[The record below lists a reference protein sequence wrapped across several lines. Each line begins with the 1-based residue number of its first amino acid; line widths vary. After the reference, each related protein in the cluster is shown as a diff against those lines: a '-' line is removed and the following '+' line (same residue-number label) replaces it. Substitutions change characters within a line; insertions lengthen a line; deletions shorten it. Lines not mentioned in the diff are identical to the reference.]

1 MILITK
7 QSFFSEFKNAR
18 LSGVFFILLFLSA
31 CASAPQTKDLLN
43 SPPANIPLQHELTET
58 AFFPQEE
65 YQCGPAALATILTSE
80 GIDVVPQDLTAK
92 VYLPEKKGS
101 LQVEMIATARSYQ
114 LMPYK
119 LNSDIKAII
128 EEVNSGRPVLV
139 FQNLG
144 LTWYPVWHYAVVI
157 GYELDN
163 QLLILRSGTEKRHQV
178 SFQTFEHTWQRGR
191 YWAYVFVQPNEV
203 PVTANLLSYTRAAD
217 ALMQVGQD
225 KNALLAHKTATQQW
239 PDQTLSHMALGNA
252 EFKAG
257 HYKEAGL
264 AFENAIRVAPE
275 NAQAWNNLSYALM
288 KNNCRFAATR
298 AIVCA
303 TRIAPDDD
311 NLKDSLQEII
321 GQRSVPGG
329 QCEIPTC
336 PEF

>member
-31 CASAPQTKDLLN
+31 CASAPLTKDLLN

-80 GIDVVPQDLTAK
+80 GIDVVPQDLTTK

-144 LTWYPVWHYAVVI
+144 LNWYPVWHYAVVI

-178 SFQTFEHTWQRGR
+178 SFQTFERTWQRGN
-191 YWAYVFVQPNEV
+191 YWAYVFVKPNEV

-239 PDQTLSHMALGNA
+239 PEQTLSHMALGNA

-257 HYKEAGL
+257 HYKEAEL

-303 TRIAPDDD
+303 TRMAPDDD

>member
-119 LNSDIKAII
+119 LNPDIKAII

-144 LTWYPVWHYAVVI
+144 LNWYPVWHYAVVI

-178 SFQTFEHTWQRGR
+178 SFQTFERTWQRGN
-191 YWAYVFVQPNEV
+191 YWAYVFVKPNEV

-239 PDQTLSHMALGNA
+239 PEQTLSHMALGNA

-257 HYKEAGL
+257 HYKEAEL

-303 TRIAPDDD
+303 TRMAPDDD

>member
-43 SPPANIPLQHELTET
+43 SPPANIPLQHELTQT

-65 YQCGPAALATILTSE
+65 YQCGPAALATMLNSAGIKVLPEELTS
-80 GIDVVPQDLTAK
+80 K
-92 VYLPEKKGS
+92 VYLPKRKGS
-101 LQVEMIATARSYQ
+101 LQLEMIATARSYQ

-119 LNSDIKAII
+119 LDTDIKAII

-144 LTWYPVWHYAVVI
+144 LNWYPVWHYAVVV
-157 GYELDN
+157 GYELDK

-178 SFQTFEHTWQRGR
+178 SIQTFERTWHRGK
-191 YWAYVFVQPNEV
+191 YWAYVLVKPTEV
-203 PVTANLLSYTRAAD
+203 PVTANLLAYTRAAD
-217 ALMQVGQD
+217 MLMQAGQV
-225 KNALLAHKTATQQW
+225 KNALTAHKTAVEHW
-239 PDQTLSHMALGNA
+239 PEQALSHMALGNA

-257 HYKEAGL
+257 HYNEATL
-264 AFENAIRVAPE
+264 SFENAVKVAPE
-275 NAQAWNNLSYALM
+275 NDQAWNNLSYALM
-288 KNNCRFAATR
+288 KNNCRFAATK

-303 TRIAPDDD
+303 TRIAPDDE
-311 NLKDSLQEII
+311 NLKDSLKEII

>member
-144 LTWYPVWHYAVVI
+144 LNWYPVWHYAVVI

-178 SFQTFEHTWQRGR
+178 SFQTFERTWQRGN
-191 YWAYVFVQPNEV
+191 YWAYVFVKPTEV

-239 PDQTLSHMALGNA
+239 PEQTLSHMALGNA

-257 HYKEAGL
+257 HYKEAEL
-264 AFENAIRVAPE
+264 AFENAIKVAPE

-303 TRIAPDDD
+303 TRLAPDDD